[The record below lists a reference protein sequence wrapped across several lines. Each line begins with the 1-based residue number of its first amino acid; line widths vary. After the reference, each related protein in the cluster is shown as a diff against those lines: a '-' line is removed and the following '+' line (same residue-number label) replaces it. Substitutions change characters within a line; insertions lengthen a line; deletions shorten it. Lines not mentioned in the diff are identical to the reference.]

1 MAKIQKSGKIMK
13 VSWTQ
18 LLHLEHTG
26 IWYFFITFDFKAR
39 VVEFFFKVKNL
50 MAVGRLRRRK

>member
-18 LLHLEHTG
+18 SLHSEHTG

-50 MAVGRLRRRK
+50 MADGRLRRRK